1 MKDDQWVDS
10 IQERI
15 KMDETQRYIDV
26 LKAEIDLL
34 TSRLEPHDMGHL
46 HTAIGVLTHRIK
58 ELEIL
63 AKQK

>member
-1 MKDDQWVDS
+1 
-10 IQERI
+10 
-15 KMDETQRYIDV
+15 MDETQRYIDV